1 MYYINTLK
9 RELVDTHAYKLQ
21 PSLSERVIVDGHG
34 CHTALHFGVKA
45 KENQDK
51 VPTLYWLPKL
61 HKKPYKA
68 RFIANSSSCTTTE
81 LSKLLTSC
89 LTAVKKHVIKYCEKV
104 YERSGKNLFWSIK
117 NSGEILDK
125 LKARDFNATSLS
137 TYDFSTL
144 YTTLPHNLIKDKLID
159 LIENTF
165 QREGSPYLACSDRNA
180 FFTSEKPKKY
190 HAWSCPNVCDA
201 LTFLLDNIFIRFGT
215 KLYRQVVGIP
225 MGTNCAPLV
234 ADLFLFCYE
243 RDFMMSLSD
252 DKQADVI
259 DAFNT
264 TSRYLDDI
272 LNINNVYFDNMV
284 SQIYPSELQLNKA
297 NASDTEAAFLDL
309 HLSISNDIVSTKIYD
324 KRDDFDF
331 EIVNF
336 PFLDGDV
343 PRSTSYGV
351 YISQLIRFARA
362 SSYVADFNT
371 RNKLLTQKL
380 LKQGYRYHKLRK
392 TFSKFY
398 RRYYDLISKFQV
410 GLKSLLRQGLSEP
423 DFYGDLVYKLKK
435 IVGSNNFSAQFI
447 KIISHYKKIGYNIN
461 VLQQTAFLVVNPI
474 TVGNFAFLFNCTP
487 VGRTSDSMMVPT

>member
-1 MYYINTLK
+1 MTEMHFL
-9 RELVDTHAYKLQ
+9 LQ
-21 PSLSERVIVDGHG
+21 
-34 CHTALHFGVKA
+34 
-45 KENQDK
+45 
-51 VPTLYWLPKL
+51 
-61 HKKPYKA
+61 
-68 RFIANSSSCTTTE
+68 
-81 LSKLLTSC
+81 
-89 LTAVKKHVIKYCEKV
+89 
-104 YERSGKNLFWSIK
+104 KNLK
-117 NSGEILDK
+117 NIM
-125 LKARDFNATSLS
+125 
-137 TYDFSTL
+137 
-144 YTTLPHNLIKDKLID
+144 H
-159 LIENTF
+159 
-165 QREGSPYLACSDRNA
+165 
-180 FFTSEKPKKY
+180 
-190 HAWSCPNVCDA
+190 VCDA
-201 LTFLLDNIFIRFGT
+201 LTFLLGNIFIRFGT

-234 ADLFLFCYE
+234 ADIFLFCYE

-272 LNINNVYFDNMV
+272 LNINHVYFDNMV

-309 HLSISNDIVSTKIYD
+309 RLSISNDKVSTKIYD
-324 KRDDFDF
+324 KRDDLT
-331 EIVNF
+331 IVNF

-351 YISQLIRFARA
+351 YISKLIRFARA

-380 LKQGYRYHKLRK
+380 LKQGYRYHKLCK

-398 RRYYDLISKFQV
+398 RRYYNLISKFQV
-410 GLKSLLRQGLSEP
+410 GLKSLLQQGLSEP

-435 IVGSNNFSAQFI
+435 IVGFNNFSAQFI

-461 VLQQTAFLVVNPI
+461 VLQQTACLVVNPI
-474 TVGNFAFLFNCTP
+474 TVGNFAFLFNWF
-487 VGRTSDSMMVPT
+487 S